1 MLRRARPHGRLTLL
15 LPIGLVLTGCGLAPK
30 ALTGPPQPGEH
41 CAALLDEAFP
51 GGEIAIT
58 NRKIVMDPITTTI
71 VTLDGTRDVTPSNAV
86 AREVAAECRYD
97 HGVLMDFHWTKPP
110 FH

>member
-1 MLRRARPHGRLTLL
+1 MRRRARPRQRLL
-15 LPIGLVLTGCGLAPK
+15 LLIPLALALTGCGLAPK
-30 ALTGPPQPGEH
+30 ALTGPPQPGEQ

-58 NRKIVMDPITTTI
+58 NRKIVMESITTTM

-86 AREVAAECRYD
+86 ARDVAAECRYD

-110 FH
+110 FR